1 MKVVQ
6 SELKRSSSTFINL
19 YLSPNDPFSVHTSQ
33 GVMCAANEACVL
45 VTFSPMETSDQQG
58 LLIFVCETG
67 EELVCELN
75 GEGYETAVAL
85 SKSSITLPD
94 TLMGTHSFASFSI
107 QNDSDETVNFK
118 WNLQEYYG
126 VLLLQP
132 PNGILLPKSLRD
144 FIVTF
149 SPDSEKEFVATALC
163 TVSGRKEPLDLLL
176 CGHGRGPEIEFSF
189 TSLNVGKVLVTT
201 TQAFELVLHNRS
213 EIKASFFAHL
223 KYENCRV
230 APQKGVITADGY
242 QVVMVTLW
250 STSLG
255 PFTRNI
261 DFEVLGSSR
270 MKSITISGEFVPP
283 ELLVEPSLVDF
294 RKVAFGFEMTK
305 MMKVQNVSAIPI
317 SITFNVGA
325 KSLSVSPSQALLEK
339 MDTVVA
345 EITYFASEVGST
357 DSCIRINMETVG
369 KIFEIPITGRC
380 CVPQIQAECRQ
391 IELDS
396 CFFNHPREFTVPL
409 VNPSDLLAKYHI
421 LPVENTSVQ
430 ITSTSLE
437 GLLPPEK
444 VTHVPLQVYAK
455 VTGFVSVNLEVAIVG
470 ADYNPLVVE
479 VVCHCVGPVLSI
491 NAEKVDFGRIA
502 ALTPFQHS
510 VLLSN
515 ESPIPAHLTS
525 IKVQKSTTF
534 CVHPQEV
541 TIPPFGRTQVE
552 VTACADD
559 VDVEIAGVLEI
570 CVENSEVSPHIIQL
584 RAIGVGNTITIEP
597 EVPLRLSLGQQFE
610 SLPQTRAFVVK
621 NCGRRQQR
629 LVWTVENVHCI
640 RKVDSNK
647 KPKEPDYEIQL
658 DPPKFELKPF
668 QGADFSLK
676 VTSVSP
682 LCLPPIAYTHKGEEI
697 LSNAASL
704 LYTRS
709 MEIRFTLKCHTVI
722 GNAGHK
728 RLLQECIVSAV
739 FIKPMIEVV
748 PNPVEFCLLKIPEKD
763 VENAHQSIVI
773 TNLAEIETALQV
785 AVDKP
790 CFLNE
795 CARPAQSL
803 ELTLSGKGEENF
815 CVGFAPPLANNKRTS
830 FVVDTH
836 LNVSFLKHPLKL
848 TIPVHGEVHFPS
860 LRVENDFLDFG
871 SVENGSEVTK
881 SLLLLNTSPIKVN
894 YRWKL
899 VHGSLRNSQREP
911 LRLLMRSKSQ
921 ELRTIPAT
929 PLVHSSSISNIDA
942 LHITDV
948 FSITP
953 GSGSVPAGESVST
966 CIKFH
971 AHSDVAASC
980 AAICCVSDG
989 PDYTVDLKGE
999 SSTSDCYIKTNEVP
1013 FREILF
1019 NEEAIESFH
1028 IYNAGKV
1035 PSPFYFTW
1043 DRNDVNF
1050 RMFPTKGEVPGKGVA
1065 EIKMCVDVPQPRE
1078 FTVFAKVHLAGKQ
1091 PEQIRVHGKA
1101 CFPHV
1106 VLNLPRING
1115 EPPRDS
1121 DLCKDERD
1129 FINSQLA
1136 TDHPSHI
1143 LTLSP
1148 YKLDFCD
1155 IVWGEVK
1162 ERKLTLKQLCHSFAY
1177 HLSIKAMNRK
1187 MLAKK
1192 GVTVQ
1197 IGCEISI
1204 TFDSSNSETG
1214 QIALEIPLKI
1224 HRHVVLPIQLVANV
1238 VASELKM
1245 SDSLLDFGEI
1255 YVDEAKILAV
1265 QLHNPTPFPINWSE
1279 SRPKTAISS
1288 FELMPKSGSLQSDQ
1302 KENVFIKY
1310 KPRIGGPVS
1319 ENIRLLLTESKTHLE
1334 ITCQGVG
1341 LEPRLIVQPRAIEFR
1356 PLIPNGETDE
1366 QAVIIKNPCPFPV
1379 EFYSLDFD
1387 EIQTKEERC
1396 LTFLPLFDEAEEVL
1410 LPPRKPGKSLPVEA
1424 YEHELQPKPSRA
1436 STPKTSYLRS
1446 SKRGTAKQTPEH
1458 FRKMPPNLSPFN
1470 SQTTF
1475 RRYAEERRTGVEEAG
1490 IVLLVFG
1497 SPQSGQ
1503 SDLAKLLAQH
1513 YDAVHLNLNEFF
1525 ANLEFTSL
1533 KNSEKDALSAPLLSA
1548 DSIFGLIMSGIGN
1561 SKRCETVLKA
1571 LGKRRMNMFA
1581 VTVTREI
1588 ASISLADARYEEALS
1603 KAEKYAFERKV
1614 TEYRSMEEWQ
1624 YDILPDSARQEVDL
1638 ALAEWKRQQHKE
1650 SKQVV
1655 MRSPMRS
1662 SLRKNLGSK
1671 SSISSVSS
1679 QKGKYADLEVKLKE
1693 FEKEHRRIC
1702 HLLSTWDIKNQ
1713 EQNPNEASLPLI
1725 DLDAPKNGSSRNSDD
1740 NLVGIPHFV
1749 VHSKLDVE
1757 IMESPV
1763 DQVYER
1769 VEDVQRER
1777 PNISVVLN
1785 KLLPHLPTREEI
1797 RRQLGYGPLAIE
1809 IPPPITFSVVHRP
1822 VKRERCGEVDHYFT
1836 IVKPPGLAEA
1846 TEAGLLDMPK
1856 ATEGLQSVSGVST
1869 MTPRSRRTSTSS
1881 SSRGKRWQG
1890 KASLAI
1896 PEQNFC
1902 DPSIYRWI
1910 VPENGQIQLPLR
1922 FTPRGVGNFR
1932 ELLRFEI
1939 LRTKEEIIVECQ
1951 GCCQLP
1957 RLVTEPR
1964 KVFSKIEEFYP
1975 LNKPPRKTF
1984 IIEKDCFEFGPLL
1997 AAKSRDLILA
2007 GEYKENV
2014 TELRLQNDGP
2024 HGVEVK
2030 LAFENNEGGENF
2042 AVSPSELHI
2051 SRNEVQV
2058 AKVYALPTAA
2068 VTATSKLIGQIKDN
2082 PKPIKF
2088 NFAVIGVLPS
2098 LTVQTK
2104 VVNFGKI
2111 PLNKAELQQVVIF
2124 NPTPIP
2130 VAWKCEILVS
2140 MKETDFNVCPSSGIL
2155 KSPNEIFNL
2164 TVEYSGS
2171 SDPRRIAIKRW
2182 LRFYAMDT
2190 RGLSSPVTI
2199 HPSVGV
2205 QLEVVDPGFEIAMP
2219 KEGLGF
2225 GLVRVREETKKT
2237 LELRNHGPF
2246 KLQYKFHAVLSE
2258 RKQMDLQ
2265 KALTINPQ
2273 SGILLPSQNLNITV
2287 CCYSLHEVEI
2297 HNEAAFIC
2305 EVETHKGVPIST
2317 TPIPISVRIRRSHFK
2332 ILPSKEVAFGTMVV
2346 NTRATE
2352 QVTIKND
2359 GHFDLHYSILPKHS
2373 TFKARSAKRESS
2385 QKRPLGARGREKI
2398 SQGPFVISPASGTI
2412 AIGQK
2417 QPITVQCSSGPIKAI
2432 FDEELVIQIADKPNG
2447 ETDVASV
2454 PFRLSMEVCS
2464 PSLGIE
2470 DMASI
2475 FEEHLVCQS
2484 RNELESL
2491 ANHGIIGAAYIGDE
2505 NCFDFGATLI
2515 GTVSCGRFRLFN
2527 NSKAA
2532 LDAKF
2537 LLRQEKTE
2545 KRRRTRRNES
2555 DALEAFNVVPAISR
2569 IEPYQS
2575 VYVACSFT
2583 AKSLGVY
2590 STTFQVLVEE
2600 ESAPLLKFDLRGK
2613 GEIPRVSVEEPTSQ
2627 NPRGNRYLVF
2637 NKDQT
2642 SRFIRIRNDGVI
2654 PCQVKVDVE
2663 TTESH
2668 VAAFRLGNS
2677 EFRREVA
2684 LVSDCLQTSVNF
2696 TLAASE
2702 SHSLEVAFIPENHKN
2717 GGRITGCVKIFLQ
2730 GNNYEKE
2737 VIELCGVAS
2746 AELTSAP
2753 QIHLVDPVLDPL
2765 DFEKVNNKNHM
2776 SLGNCYVGAPILK
2789 HLLQSYPIKTDEP
2802 GLTTRLENKLPS
2814 FIFAWPRDHPHL
2826 EFEPATGDLHP
2837 GSSLTVFVKFY
2848 SDRPVAYHLAPVRC
2862 ELIQVLKAEPQMD
2875 YSTLT
2880 EGMAV
2885 DKDQRCS
2892 ARSAGTPRSR
2902 VRGSPKLQRKSLSAR
2917 SNYSQKICLEESA
2930 KLDVVNDKTEDEGKR
2945 ERKFLDL
2952 YFTIDCGFVEYL
2964 CEVDSIEFV
2973 ATPLYCEA
2981 VKTLQIKNTGRVTMT
2996 FRIEKVDNDDESFE
3010 VDISESLILP
3020 GKSAELRLTFRPTR
3034 SGEHQCSFTLRV
3046 PSTAEEST
3054 ASKAIRAIGRGVS
3067 VPIHLQLSKCDYEA
3081 RQLPADPLWYQAQ
3094 TLVIVATGTGHKVTR
3109 SFEIMN
3115 ASEDSIELDVQKV
3128 DTSDRTM
3135 DVVLSETFI
3144 KSGHSTNVEV
3154 SFLSP
3159 TRETKEVC
3167 VIFEASGHRVPLL
3180 LVGQTREAVVA
3191 FDRSHLRLPELP
3203 IGRKV
3208 EEVEHRQIPLRL
3220 NVKTGALKC
3229 STTVWLLDDCSEAK
3243 QAIPAFLMQ
3252 CPAKDVTKSI
3262 TSASRRVVDFPSLR
3276 KDLTVVDFGE
3286 VFTGCDSTRLIK
3298 LVNHGDY
3305 EVEFGTVVTSTSKNV
3320 LVPFSMTP
3328 GFGKVGQL
3336 KETLLQIVF
3345 KPDSAFRASTQTTNF
3360 LGVIAILNGPAFA
3373 FDLRGRVTVNAVDIS
3388 PSQLNFG
3395 AQFTQETGLGVITKC
3410 LRISNRS
3417 PDKPVYVAVVAST
3430 LPEFICD
3437 FSPQMLEPSST
3448 ADAKVTFYPSACKSY
3463 ESKLCFLVNE
3473 KVKIKVP
3480 ARGRGVKLDV
3490 EINCGSLMINQE
3502 REGMSK
3508 APVKLRDGKQV
3519 ESSVVH
3525 LGNLNFMQ
3533 SSRRTVAIMNKSPS
3547 PITITGASVL
3557 PKSKALNKVRV
3568 NASTSRPNPS
3578 DILSLTFLPSPLFA
3592 SSNRT
3597 PDREYRGSPEDNCL
3611 SQPRKDATAQ
3621 IEVFFSPRDLPIM
3634 SFCEEI
3640 LLQISTTTNP
3650 DKCIWIPGFTICGK
3664 CTGAKMVSETSAINF
3679 GTVVVGSSCCKTVA
3693 ISNRGNK
3700 SATFVWDEKTL
3711 PRHVV
3716 SVEPKSGRIR
3726 ANTSMNFKFTLK
3738 PVRVNQELCFENVTC
3753 NIEGSKPLRFAITGL
3768 CTASHEVAE
3777 VIHFACAVREKD
3789 TQSVSLSN
3797 PTNSVWTV
3805 KPVFTGTEWSGKG
3818 LFEILPKGSVD
3829 YAITYHP
3836 LNMTS
3841 NDDVHKGSIF
3851 FPFPNGTGLK
3861 CHLEGTSNPPDAL
3874 KPKTLVEIP
3883 CRRKYGLQ
3891 IDVPNWLSR
3900 LQRFHVSWIASNGSN
3915 FTFAGPQ
3922 FIDVPGGVSKKYPL
3936 TCEGLS
3942 EASTTLKITFSSTET
3957 KEYQFVEY
3965 QIRAIRPKPEG
3976 LIKLKTPLRKPVT
3989 YQLGLENPLRRD
4001 TVVALHST
4009 LPELMCPPEYKLTA
4023 QSNSTINLDF
4033 IPWRIGKFSGSLEV
4047 NSSDLGLS
4055 VYDLNLE
4062 ALEPLPEKPVKFQ
4075 TSLGQSDTVTVTIS
4089 NLSRSRAEFT
4099 SKINNAAF
4107 RCERSVLVATN
4118 SSVKLPVTFEPNSLG
4133 TLEATLKVTSSQAG
4147 SFIFPL
4153 HGFAKLPTPQGPFLV
4168 STTAPTSLTV
4178 KNVFSEPIEF
4188 TLEVDN
4194 TAFRVEYAPK
4204 VVSPHKELK
4213 ILVTLEPRD
4222 SSLNVHGKLV
4232 VSCNP
4237 STLDLRIQWVFYLKG
4252 ITAA

>member
-1 MKVVQ
+1 
-6 SELKRSSSTFINL
+6 
-19 YLSPNDPFSVHTSQ
+19 
-33 GVMCAANEACVL
+33 
-45 VTFSPMETSDQQG
+45 
-58 LLIFVCETG
+58 
-67 EELVCELN
+67 
-75 GEGYETAVAL
+75 
-85 SKSSITLPD
+85 
-94 TLMGTHSFASFSI
+94 
-107 QNDSDETVNFK
+107 
-118 WNLQEYYG
+118 
-126 VLLLQP
+126 
-132 PNGILLPKSLRD
+132 
-144 FIVTF
+144 
-149 SPDSEKEFVATALC
+149 
-163 TVSGRKEPLDLLL
+163 
-176 CGHGRGPEIEFSF
+176 
-189 TSLNVGKVLVTT
+189 
-201 TQAFELVLHNRS
+201 
-213 EIKASFFAHL
+213 
-223 KYENCRV
+223 
-230 APQKGVITADGY
+230 
-242 QVVMVTLW
+242 MVTLW

-317 SITFNVGA
+317 SISFNVEA
-325 KSLSVSPSQALLEK
+325 KSLSVSPSQILLEK

-369 KIFEIPITGRC
+369 KIFEIPITGR
-380 CVPQIQAECRQ
+380 
-391 IELDS
+391 
-396 CFFNHPREFTVPL
+396 FMT
-409 VNPSDLLAKYHI
+409 
-421 LPVENTSVQ
+421 LPKCS
-430 ITSTSLE
+430 SFK

-455 VTGFVSVNLEVAIVG
+455 VTGVVSVNLEVAIGG
-470 ADYNPLVVE
+470 AHYNPL
-479 VVCHCVGPVLSI
+479 
-491 NAEKVDFGRIA
+491 
-502 ALTPFQHS
+502 
-510 VLLSN
+510 
-515 ESPIPAHLTS
+515 
-525 IKVQKSTTF
+525 VQKSTTF
-534 CVHPQEV
+534 CVHPQEA
-541 TIPPFGRTQVE
+541 TIPPFGRTEVK

-559 VDVEIAGVLEI
+559 VDVEISGTLEI
-570 CVENSEVSPHIIQL
+570 CVENSEVSPHMIQL

-597 EVPLRLSLGQQFE
+597 EIPLRLSLGQQFE

-629 LVWTVENVHCI
+629 LVWAVENVHCI
-640 RKVDSNK
+640 RKVVSNK

-668 QGADFSLK
+668 QETDFSLK
-676 VTSVSP
+676 VTSVS
-682 LCLPPIAYTHKGEEI
+682 LLSLPPIDYKGEKI

-739 FIKPMIEVV
+739 FIKPMIKVV

-763 VENAHQSIVI
+763 VENAYQSIVI

-790 CFLNE
+790 CFLIE

-803 ELTLSGKGEENF
+803 
-815 CVGFAPPLANNKRTS
+815 
-830 FVVDTH
+830 
-836 LNVSFLKHPLKL
+836 L

-929 PLVHSSSISNIDA
+929 PLVHSSSISNIDT

-966 CIKFH
+966 CIEFN
-971 AHSDVAASC
+971 AHSDVAARC

-1013 FREILF
+1013 FGEILF

-1028 IYNAGKV
+1028 IHNAGKV

-1065 EIKMCVDVPQPRE
+1065 EITMCVDVPQPRE
-1078 FTVFAKVHLAGKQ
+1078 FTVFAKVHLASKQ

-1121 DLCKDERD
+1121 DLCKAERD

-1136 TDHPSHI
+1136 LDHHSHI
-1143 LTLSP
+1143 
-1148 YKLDFCD
+1148 
-1155 IVWGEVK
+1155 
-1162 ERKLTLKQLCHSFAY
+1162 
-1177 HLSIKAMNRK
+1177 
-1187 MLAKK
+1187 
-1192 GVTVQ
+1192 
-1197 IGCEISI
+1197 
-1204 TFDSSNSETG
+1204 
-1214 QIALEIPLKI
+1214 
-1224 HRHVVLPIQLVANV
+1224 
-1238 VASELKM
+1238 
-1245 SDSLLDFGEI
+1245 
-1255 YVDEAKILAV
+1255 
-1265 QLHNPTPFPINWSE
+1265 
-1279 SRPKTAISS
+1279 
-1288 FELMPKSGSLQSDQ
+1288 
-1302 KENVFIKY
+1302 
-1310 KPRIGGPVS
+1310 
-1319 ENIRLLLTESKTHLE
+1319 
-1334 ITCQGVG
+1334 
-1341 LEPRLIVQPRAIEFR
+1341 
-1356 PLIPNGETDE
+1356 
-1366 QAVIIKNPCPFPV
+1366 
-1379 EFYSLDFD
+1379 
-1387 EIQTKEERC
+1387 
-1396 LTFLPLFDEAEEVL
+1396 
-1410 LPPRKPGKSLPVEA
+1410 
-1424 YEHELQPKPSRA
+1424 
-1436 STPKTSYLRS
+1436 
-1446 SKRGTAKQTPEH
+1446 
-1458 FRKMPPNLSPFN
+1458 
-1470 SQTTF
+1470 QTTF

-1525 ANLEFTSL
+1525 ANLKLTSL
-1533 KNSEKDALSAPLLSA
+1533 KNFEKDALLAQLLSA

-1650 SKQVV
+1650 SKQ
-1655 MRSPMRS
+1655 
-1662 SLRKNLGSK
+1662 
-1671 SSISSVSS
+1671 
-1679 QKGKYADLEVKLKE
+1679 LKE

-1725 DLDAPKNGSSRNSDD
+1725 DLDAPRNGSSRNSDD

-1763 DQVYER
+1763 DQVYKR

-1822 VKRERCGEVDHYFT
+1822 VKRERCGEIDHCFT

-1846 TEAGLLDMPK
+1846 KGAGLLDMPK
-1856 ATEGLQSVSGVST
+1856 ATEGFQSVSGVST

-1896 PEQNFC
+1896 PEQSFC

-1910 VPENGQIQLPLR
+1910 VPENGQIQLFLR
-1922 FTPRGVGNFR
+1922 FTPRGVGNFK

-1939 LRTKEEIIVECQ
+1939 LRTKEEIMVECQ

-1964 KVFSKIEEFYP
+1964 
-1975 LNKPPRKTF
+1975 
-1984 IIEKDCFEFGPLL
+1984 
-1997 AAKSRDLILA
+1997 
-2007 GEYKENV
+2007 
-2014 TELRLQNDGP
+2014 
-2024 HGVEVK
+2024 
-2030 LAFENNEGGENF
+2030 
-2042 AVSPSELHI
+2042 
-2051 SRNEVQV
+2051 
-2058 AKVYALPTAA
+2058 
-2068 VTATSKLIGQIKDN
+2068 
-2082 PKPIKF
+2082 
-2088 NFAVIGVLPS
+2088 
-2098 LTVQTK
+2098 
-2104 VVNFGKI
+2104 
-2111 PLNKAELQQVVIF
+2111 AELQQVVIF

-2164 TVEYSGS
+2164 TVEYGGS

-2205 QLEVVDPGFEIAMP
+2205 QLEVVDPGFEVAMP

-2273 SGILLPSQNLNITV
+2273 SGILLPSQNLNIT
-2287 CCYSLHEVEI
+2287 
-2297 HNEAAFIC
+2297 
-2305 EVETHKGVPIST
+2305 
-2317 TPIPISVRIRRSHFK
+2317 
-2332 ILPSKEVAFGTMVV
+2332 EVAFGTMVV

-2359 GHFDLHYSILPKHS
+2359 GHFDLHYSILPKPS
-2373 TFKARSAKRESS
+2373 TFKARSTKRESS
-2385 QKRPLGARGREKI
+2385 QKRSLGAWGRKKI

-2432 FDEELVIQIADKPNG
+2432 FDEEIVIQIADKPNG

-2491 ANHGIIGAAYIGDE
+2491 ANHGIVGAAYIEDE

-2545 KRRRTRRNES
+2545 KRRRTRRNDS

-2590 STTFQVLVEE
+2590 STAFQVLVEE

-2613 GEIPRVSVEEPTSQ
+2613 GEIPRVSVEEPSSQ
-2627 NPRGNRYLVF
+2627 NLRGNRYLVF

-2668 VAAFRLGNS
+2668 VAAFRLSDS

-2848 SDRPVAYHLAPVRC
+2848 SDKPVAYHLAPVRC

-2885 DKDQRCS
+2885 DKNQRCS
-2892 ARSAGTPRSR
+2892 ARSAGTPRRR
-2902 VRGSPKLQRKSLSAR
+2902 VRGSPKLQREGLSAR
-2917 SNYSQKICLEESA
+2917 SNYSQKICSEESA

-2952 YFTIDCGFVEYL
+2952 YFTVDCGFVEYL

-2973 ATPLYCEA
+2973 ATPLYCKA

-2996 FRIEKVDNDDESFE
+2996 FRIEKVDNDDEYFE

-3054 ASKAIRAIGRGVS
+3054 ASKAVHAIGRGVS

-3128 DTSDRTM
+3128 DPSDRTM
-3135 DVVLSETFI
+3135 DVFLSETFI
-3144 KSGHSTNVEV
+3144 RSGHSTNVEV

-3191 FDRSHLRLPELP
+3191 FDRSHLRLHELP
-3203 IGRKV
+3203 VGREV
-3208 EEVEHRQIPLRL
+3208 EEVEHRQMPLRL

-3229 STTVWLLDDCSEAK
+3229 STTVWLLDDCSKAK

-3262 TSASRRVVDFPSLR
+3262 TSASRQVVDFPSLR
-3276 KDLTVVDFGE
+3276 KDLTVLDFGE

-3298 LVNHGDY
+3298 LVNHSDY
-3305 EVEFGTVVTSTSKNV
+3305 EVEFGTIVTSTSKNV
-3320 LVPFSMTP
+3320 LVPFNMTP

-3345 KPDSAFRASTQTTNF
+3345 KSDSAFRASTQTTNF

-3373 FDLRGRVTVNAVDIS
+3373 FNLRGRVTVKAVDIS

-3463 ESKLCFLVNE
+3463 ESELCFLVNE

-3490 EINCGSLMINQE
+3490 EINCGSLMINRE

-3508 APVKLRDGKQV
+3508 TPVKLRDGKQV

-3578 DILSLTFLPSPLFA
+3578 DILSLTFLPSPVFA

-3597 PDREYRGSPEDNCL
+3597 PDRAYRGSPEDNCL

-3693 ISNRGNK
+3693 VSNRGNK

-3716 SVEPKSGRIR
+3716 SVEPKSGRIQ
-3726 ANTSMNFKFTLK
+3726 ANTSVNFKFTLK
-3738 PVRVNQELCFENVTC
+3738 PVQVNQELCFENVTC
-3753 NIEGSKPLRFAITGL
+3753 NIEGSKPLRFTLTGL

-3777 VIHFACAVREKD
+3777 VIHFACPVREKD

-3797 PTNSVWTV
+3797 PTNSVWMV

-3841 NDDVHKGSIF
+3841 TDDVHKGSIF

-3861 CHLEGTSNPPDAL
+3861 CHLEGTSNPPDPL

-3989 YQLGLENPLRRD
+3989 YQLGLENPLRSD

-4023 QSNSTINLDF
+4023 QSKSTINLDF
-4033 IPWRIGKFSGSLEV
+4033 KPWRTGKFSGSLEV

-4099 SKINNAAF
+4099 CKTNNATF

-4118 SSVKLPVTFEPNSLG
+4118 SSVELPVTFEPNSLG
-4133 TLEATLKVTSSQAG
+4133 ALEATLKVTSSQAG

-4168 STTAPTSLTV
+4168 STISPTSLTV

-4194 TAFRVEYAPK
+4194 TAFLVEYAPK
-4204 VVSPHKELK
+4204 VVNPHKELK

-4222 SSLNVHGKLV
+4222 SSLNFHGKLV

-4237 STLDLRIQWVFYLKG
+4237 STLNLRIQWVFYLKG
-4252 ITAA
+4252 ITVA